1 VKRLL
6 TIPNGLF
13 VVLALV
19 QLLPGRN
26 TRVPDSPAHAIALA
40 CVLEAVL
47 LVVTYRFKG
56 VKRRAAFNVCSDV
69 IGFLFGFLIFWT
81 LAAAKLPSAAGSK
94 GAVFPPP
101 GAVIRALVSDVPATL
116 KNIVDSL
123 GLIFQGYLLALAVAI
138 PLGLLLGWH
147 ARAGAAASYI
157 SKFLSSISP
166 IVYIPYAIVLLP
178 TFRAASV
185 FVIFVASFWPALA
198 GTMSGVLNVERRILD
213 SARSLGA
220 RQTTM
225 LFRIV
230 LPASLPQ
237 IFIGCNQG
245 LSVSFVLLTSA
256 EMIGAR
262 SGMGYNVNNFANF
275 GNYTRVLAG
284 VLVIGIVVTAIT
296 FCFNRLQGFLLRW
309 RQ

>member
-1 VKRLL
+1 M
-6 TIPNGLF
+6 
-13 VVLALV
+13 
-19 QLLPGRN
+19 Q
-26 TRVPDSPAHAIALA
+26 DSPAHAIGLA
-40 CVLEAVL
+40 CLLEVILIVLS
-47 LVVTYRFKG
+47 YRYRND
-56 VKRRAAFNVCSDV
+56 KRRGLYFVISDV
-69 IGFLFGFLIFWT
+69 VGFLYGFLIFWT
-81 LAAAKLPSAAGSK
+81 LAAAKLPSAAGAK

-101 GAVIRALVSDVPATL
+101 GAVIKALLTDVPATF

-123 GLIFQGYLLALAVAI
+123 SLILQGYAIALAVAI
-138 PLGLLLGWH
+138 PLGLMLGWH

-185 FVIFVASFWPALA
+185 FVIFVASFWPMLA

-213 SARSLGA
+213 SARSLGVS
-220 RQTTM
+220 QLTM

-230 LPASLPQ
+230 LPAALPQ

-262 SGMGYNVNNFANF
+262 SGMGYNVNNYANF
-275 GNYTRVLAG
+275 GNYTRALAG
-284 VLVIGIVVTAIT
+284 VLVIGIVVTIIT
-296 FCFNRLQGFLLRW
+296 FFFNAMQRYLLRW
-309 RQ
+309 KQ